1 MADKFTKGVM
11 GDHSAKVMPFP
22 TIDRVSFYREH
33 MDRSMTAI
41 AELNVQLQ
49 QVQDMLFNEVVE
61 FETCVVELQS
71 EIQRLERLLKNEQTI
86 NKIGKDT

>member
-1 MADKFTKGVM
+1 MTDKFTKGVM

-33 MDRSMTAI
+33 MERCMTAI
-41 AELNVQLQ
+41 QEMSFQLQ
-49 QVQDMLFNEVVE
+49 QVQDMLYNEVIE
-61 FETCVVELQS
+61 FETCVVELQN
-71 EIQRLERLLKNEQTI
+71 EIQRLERLYKIEQT